1 MSSEHAYG
9 KPLSALLGAL
19 KMQVAFGLPS
29 IGGKDS
35 MSGTFEHISVPPTLI
50 AFGITTVP
58 EDKVEGRA
66 QEAIADSTKEPLAAK
81 ASPIPEEQQEEV
93 HFHRG
98 R

>member
-1 MSSEHAYG
+1 ME
-9 KPLSALLGAL
+9 
-19 KMQVAFGLPS
+19 
-29 IGGKDS
+29 
-35 MSGTFEHISVPPTLI
+35 
-50 AFGITTVP
+50 TVP

-81 ASPIPEEQQEEV
+81 AIPMPEEQQEEV